1 VTGRDHLYHE
11 DARTLNTYVLPNESG
26 RIGRNQLPQIQ
37 TVPNRSAWL
46 AGNGGYPE
54 IGPNVAKP
62 RRTASELE
70 AEFQVRSGA
79 RSRSPPPSRLLL

>member
-1 VTGRDHLYHE
+1 MSSPTKAG
-11 DARTLNTYVLPNESG
+11 ESAAK
-26 RIGRNQLPQIQ
+26 QLPQIQ

-54 IGPNVAKP
+54 IGPNVAHAKP

-79 RSRSPPPSRLLL
+79 RSRPPPQAGCFCNRAALVGAWRV